1 MAKNRLERLMGMNE
15 RLVGIVILLTT
26 SKPHLRLNF
35 AKLGRGRNRKSLE
48 KMKVCEKFGRGG
60 SVGVALD

>member
-35 AKLGRGRNRKSLE
+35 AKLGVEIE
-48 KMKVCEKFGRGG
+48 KAWKKWRCAKNLAEE
-60 SVGVALD
+60 GV

>member
-1 MAKNRLERLMGMNE
+1 MAKIRLERLMGMNE

-35 AKLGRGRNRKSLE
+35 AKLGADRKSLE